1 MEAPQSAPS
10 LAISYTRL
18 TSTGNGWIWT
28 IQARADLYTRQTA
41 TITCP
46 RQSVGYWA
54 DHIYGLWFQPIQ
66 EDMQIRIGY
75 PLNGQA
81 GGSVGNFVNYTLI
94 GNPDAP
100 RPDVTDQEDIPIGT
114 PSDTAIEGM
123 NLIWQD
129 EFNGTTLDN
138 SKWNYETGYYL
149 NDDPN
154 TWGWGN
160 SEAATLY
167 Q

>member
-1 MEAPQSAPS
+1 MVPADPGGYANPYRLSAK
-10 LAISYTRL
+10 
-18 TSTGNGWIWT
+18 
-28 IQARADLYTRQTA
+28 
-41 TITCP
+41 
-46 RQSVGYWA
+46 WA
-54 DHIYGLWFQPIQ
+54 GRWKCG
-66 EDMQIRIGY
+66 R
-75 PLNGQA
+75 
-81 GGSVGNFVNYTLI
+81 NFVNYTLI

-160 SEAATLY
+160 SSCGLY